1 MEKKQVILIVDD
13 TPENLRVLGDL
24 LEVDYEVRIATNG
37 KDALEI
43 VKISAP
49 DLILL
54 DVLMPGMGGYEVCRK
69 LKENPETKIIPII
82 FISALGMS
90 EQKVEAFREGA
101 VDYIT
106 KPFYTEEV
114 LARVRTHIQL
124 SKLDALK
131 HEIAVRKQAEELL
144 NQQNTTLEAQFDELK
159 VLTEELELSNRNL
172 EISKA
177 RAEENDRLKTA
188 FLQNISHEIRTP
200 LNGII
205 GFSDL
210 LQDEKITQV
219 DVVTFTKII
228 KQSSNR
234 LLETVN
240 NILTIS
246 KIETGQI
253 STLKS
258 SFSLNGLIAELF
270 NFYSPLAKE
279 KGLDIQY
286 KKNESTFIYTDE
298 SKLHQIFINLINNA
312 IKFSSNGTINFGFDI
327 TNEMVTCYVKD
338 NGIGISK
345 DMFDIVFERFRQGSF
360 KTTRGYE
367 GAGMGLSICKGYVE
381 LIGGSIW
388 IESEI
393 NEGTSVYFTIP
404 YSKTNAINPSN
415 INESD
420 QQFKVLHGIILIV
433 EDDINSFFL
442 LEQIFERTQCSIVH
456 AENGEIAVELVQKM
470 PEITLILM
478 DMKMPVMDGFEA
490 TRIIKKIRPSLPII
504 AQSAYA
510 FGSEIDKI
518 KSVGCDHYVS
528 KPIKAAD
535 LLKIVSK
542 YMLSTGST
550 NV

>member
-37 KDALEI
+37 IDALET
-43 VKISAP
+43 VNVSAP

-54 DVLMPGMGGYEVCRK
+54 DILMPGMGGYEVCRK
-69 LKENPETKIIPII
+69 LKENPETQIIPII

-90 EQKVEAFREGA
+90 EQKVEAFSEGA

-106 KPFYTEEV
+106 KPFYTDEV
-114 LARVRTHIQL
+114 LARVRTHLQL
-124 SKLDALK
+124 SKMEALK

-144 NQQNTTLEAQFDELK
+144 NQQNNKLEAQFEELK
-159 VLTEELELSNRNL
+159 VLNEELERTNQNL
-172 EISKA
+172 EVSKA

-188 FLQNISHEIRTP
+188 FLQNVSHEIRTP

-210 LQDEKITQV
+210 LQDVEITQGNIV
-219 DVVTFTKII
+219 AYTKII

-234 LLETVN
+234 LLETVD
-240 NILTIS
+240 NILAIS

-253 STLKS
+253 YSQKS
-258 SFSLNGLIAELF
+258 SFSLNGLISELF

-279 KGLDIQY
+279 KSISLQY
-286 KKNESTFIYTDE
+286 KKNENIIIYTDE
-298 SKLHQIFINLINNA
+298 FKLHQIFINLINNA
-312 IKFSSNGTINFGFDI
+312 IKFSLNGTIDFGFDI
-327 TNEMVTCYVKD
+327 TNETITCYVKD
-338 NGIGISK
+338 TGIGISN
-345 DMFDIVFERFRQGSF
+345 DMIDIVFERFRQGSF

-381 LIGGSIW
+381 LLGGTIW
-388 IESEI
+388 IESGI

-404 YSKTNAINPSN
+404 NSKTNAINQSN
-415 INESD
+415 RNEPN
-420 QQFKVLHGIILIV
+420 QLLIAMQGTILIV
-433 EDDINSFFL
+433 EDDITSFL
-442 LEQIFERTQCSIVH
+442 LFEQIFERTQCSILH
-456 AENGEIAVELVQKM
+456 AENGEIAVDLVKKN
-470 PEITLILM
+470 PDITVILM
-478 DMKMPVMDGFEA
+478 DMKMSVMDGFEA
-490 TRIIKKIRPSLPII
+490 TKIIKKIRPSLPII

-510 FGSEIDKI
+510 FGSEIEKI

-528 KPIKAAD
+528 KPIKVAD

-542 YMLSTGST
+542 YILSTDST
-550 NV
+550 IV